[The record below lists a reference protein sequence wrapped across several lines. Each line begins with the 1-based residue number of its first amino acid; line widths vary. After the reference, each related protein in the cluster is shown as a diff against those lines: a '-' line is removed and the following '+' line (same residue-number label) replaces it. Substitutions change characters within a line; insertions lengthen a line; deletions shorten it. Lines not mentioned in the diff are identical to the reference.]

1 MGGVRIDKRH
11 GKGGFRLW
19 GIGPMGQQ
27 IYHLLSRWCHRTIL
41 NLYLHDKK
49 EGHFEPLNF
58 KVNNSLRKQI
68 IIIIIIFL
76 LLHNS
81 TDLKSTKINQIEI
94 RKTQTN
100 RQCGPVF
107 ILAMRKLK

>member
-1 MGGVRIDKRH
+1 MGGVRIDEVH

-19 GIGPMGQQ
+19 GIGPMGRQF
-27 IYHLLSRWCHRTIL
+27 YHLLSRWCHRTIL

-58 KVNNSLRKQI
+58 KLNNSLRKQ
-68 IIIIIIFL
+68 IIIIIFL

-100 RQCGPVF
+100 RQCGLVF